1 MVSREM
7 LKRARSEMSHIFGR
21 KGFFSKD
28 CEEQYLWEERETIK
42 RMKRARSL
50 GGKGIYCL
58 STG

>member
-28 CEEQYLWEERETIK
+28 CEEQYLWEERVSIK
-42 RMKRARSL
+42 RLKRARSF
-50 GGKGIYCL
+50 GGKDV
-58 STG
+58 